1 MKTKPLTQKLV
12 LFWKQLTV
20 FQLFF
25 SKMESRGVV
34 VVFKKVFEKF
44 VECSELSNNYD
55 IEN

>member
-1 MKTKPLTQKLV
+1 MKTKPLRQKLV
-12 LFWKQLTV
+12 LLWKQLTV

-25 SKMESRGVV
+25 SKMEQRVVV